1 MKTYKNYLFDLYGTL
16 VDIRTDEHDDL
27 MWTRLSYAFGME
39 GMDLSAEYL
48 REKYFS
54 EVTKL
59 QKEDRAVKGQY
70 AEIDLAPVYR
80 AICRDR
86 GYDVTDKQIE
96 QIAKIF
102 RVLSLHKLRL
112 FPGAIDLLVRL
123 KEAGKGVYL
132 VSNAQELF
140 TMPEFKYFDME
151 KYFDGIILSSSVSYK
166 KPGTEIYEIALER
179 FGLDPKDT
187 VMVGNDDRADC
198 WGAHNAGLDSMYVCT
213 EQSPKLKAPLPENC
227 RILAEIGDAF

>member
-54 EVTKL
+54 EVTAL
-59 QKEDRAVKGQY
+59 QKKDRAVKGQF
-70 AEIDLAPVYR
+70 AEIDLAHVYK

-86 GYDVTDKQIE
+86 GYDVTDRQIE

-102 RVLSLHKLRL
+102 RVLSLHKLCL
-112 FPGAIDLLVRL
+112 FDGAVDLLVRL
-123 KEAGKGVYL
+123 RNAGKGVYL

-140 TMPEFKYFDME
+140 TMPEFEFFGLE
-151 KYFDGIILSSSVSYK
+151 KYFDGIILSSSVGYK

-179 FGLDPKDT
+179 FGLDPEET

-198 WGAHNAGLDSMYVCT
+198 WGAHNAGLDSMYVFT
-213 EQSPKLKAPLPENC
+213 EQSPKLINPLPENC
-227 RILAEIGDAF
+227 RVLETIGDAF